1 MICIAHTR
9 YAVRSS
15 PEAMKH
21 NVLSRPELL
30 APAGNFDKLRSAIHF
45 GADAVYLAG
54 RCFGMR
60 AAADNFSDDELKSAI
75 EYAHRFNKKVYLTV
89 NVMPREFE
97 LTELEKYLE
106 LIGGICPD
114 AVIVAD
120 LGVFAL
126 CRKIIPHVP
135 IHISTQAAT
144 VNSLSC
150 KQWYEM
156 GASRI
161 VLARELSLEE
171 IVKIRGEIPTGLEL
185 EAFIHG
191 SMCVS
196 FSGRCMLSEYFTGR
210 DANRGAC
217 TQPCRW
223 QYQFNEEKRPDDVLT
238 AEIYPEGSY
247 IFGSKDLCMIDHVS
261 ELISSGIH
269 SFKIEGRMKSAYYA
283 AVTTNAYRIAIDD
296 CLNNNEI
303 TSQDLHKE
311 LASVSHR
318 EYCTGYFFDKEMIHS
333 NLATNSGYIGEQS
346 FLCSVDHF
354 DQENMIAICTQNNKF
369 SVGTICEYISPGK
382 VGHPVEILEMY
393 DENDNIINNCP
404 HPKMKFK
411 IKTNIILNKG
421 DLIRKIQ

>member
-1 MICIAHTR
+1 MTFTVRTR
-9 YAVRSS
+9 SVVLSS
-15 PEAMKH
+15 LEAMKPKAL
-21 NVLSRPELL
+21 VCPELL
-30 APAGNFDKLRSAIHF
+30 SPAGNFEKLCSAIHF

-60 AAADNFSDDELKSAI
+60 AAADNFSDDDLKKAVLYVHS
-75 EYAHRFNKKVYLTV
+75 FNKKVYLTI

-97 LTELEKYLE
+97 FPQLKKYIELVGE
-106 LIGGICPD
+106 ICPD

-120 LGVFAL
+120 LGVFSL
-126 CRKIIPHVP
+126 CRQIIPHIP

-144 VNSLSC
+144 VNSCSC
-150 KQWYEM
+150 RQWYEM

-171 IVKIRGEIPTGLEL
+171 IVKIKSAIPAELEL

-223 QYQFNEEKRPDDVLT
+223 QYRFSEEKRSEDVLT

-247 IFGSKDLCMIDHVS
+247 IFGSKDLCMIDHIG

-269 SFKIEGRMKSAYYA
+269 SLKIEGRMKSAYYA
-283 AVTTNAYRIAIDD
+283 AVTTNAYRIAIDGY
-296 CLNNNEI
+296 LKKNEI
-303 TSQDLHKE
+303 ALQDLHKE
-311 LASVSHR
+311 LESVSHR
-318 EYCTGYFFDKEMIHS
+318 EYCTGYFFDKEMLHS

-346 FLCSVDHF
+346 FLCSVEDF
-354 DQENMIAICTQNNKF
+354 DFENMTALCIQNNKF
-369 SVGTICEYISPGK
+369 SVGASCEYISPGSAGNPIK
-382 VGHPVEILEMY
+382 ILEMY
-393 DENDNIINNCP
+393 DEKGMKISDCP

-411 IKTNIILNKG
+411 IRTDKKLKKG
-421 DLIRKIQ
+421 DLIRKAQ